1 MKVNKIRTAAIV
13 TVMAVITT
21 AGVFAQKSEKKWSG
35 PDFRGHYKPF
45 NFSEKQVMGTISS
58 VNADAQI
65 IVLTDADGKSRKV
78 HINPLT
84 NIVRVEPNRAF
95 TNTKKGEKKNK
106 DERPLPFKIDKLS
119 VNDLKAGHWITVQM
133 FSTDT
138 ETIEGW
144 NISVHNWRQMLPAID
159 TSNAK

>member
-21 AGVFAQKSEKKWSG
+21 AGAFAQKSEKKWSG

-84 NIVRVEPNRAF
+84 NIVRVEANRAF

-106 DERPLPFKIDKLS
+106 
-119 VNDLKAGHWITVQM
+119 AGHWITVQM
-133 FSTDT
+133 FNTDT